1 MNASI
6 PVNAKTPVR
15 PGVLSGIRVLDFTW
29 KTVGPW
35 APRLLTHYG
44 AEVIHVERAG
54 GYDDHRY
61 NTTPSI
67 VSDEPQAAQLP
78 GTKKVYADP
87 QFNTLREEP
96 PAAAQVPGEKKLY
109 PAPYFNTLHNGKLAI
124 SLNTKD
130 PEGLKIVERLIGKC
144 DALVENFSAEV
155 LPGWGLTWER
165 IHEINPRLVYM
176 SASGFGH
183 TGAWKGYRSFGP
195 TAQAQ
200 SGISLASGLPGKPPA
215 GWGFSYLDVMGGW
228 MGGLSLIQ
236 GLLQA
241 KKIGKGFYIDYSVT
255 EGAMSMMGTYMLD
268 YQVNGRRT
276 RRPDF
281 PPGNRSIF
289 PAVAPHNTYRCAGK
303 DRNGQDWWVFMACET
318 QPQFESLCHLMGQP
332 DLALDPKFAT
342 NDTRVAHQEELDV
355 IIGHW
360 TRARR
365 RYDIM
370 RKCQAAGIIAA
381 AIQSAEDR
389 VEYDPQLH
397 HREMHPII
405 NHPELGDVAYEG
417 YPVKMSR
424 TPAFVHGRAPLLAEH
439 NQYVYGDI
447 LGMSEAEI
455 AGLRERGVI

>member
-6 PVNAKTPVR
+6 PVNAKSPVR

-61 NTTPSI
+61 NITPSI
-67 VSDEPQAAQLP
+67 VSDEPQAAHLP
-78 GTKKVYADP
+78 GAKKVYADP

-96 PAAAQVPGEKKLY
+96 LAAAQVSGEKKLY

-155 LPGWGLTWER
+155 LPSWGLTWER
-165 IHEINPRLVYM
+165 IHQLNPRLVYM

-183 TGAWKGYRSFGP
+183 TGDWKGYRSFGP
-195 TAQAQ
+195 TAAAQ
-200 SGISLASGLPGKPPA
+200 SGLSLASGLPGKPPA

-228 MGGLSLIQ
+228 MGGLALIQ
-236 GLLQA
+236 GLLNA
-241 KKIGKGFYIDYSVT
+241 KKTGKGFYIDYSVT
-255 EGAMSMMGTYMLD
+255 EGAMSMLGTYMLD

-289 PAVAPHNTYRCAGK
+289 PSVAPHNTYRCAGK
-303 DRNGQDWWVFMACET
+303 DRNGQYWWVFIACET
-318 QPQFESLCHLMGQP
+318 QPQFESLCQLMGQP
-332 DLALDPKFAT
+332 GLALDSKFAT
-342 NDTRVAHQEELDV
+342 NEARVAHQDELDA
-355 IIGHW
+355 IIVRW

-370 RKCQAAGIIAA
+370 RQCQAAGIIAA

-389 VEYDPQLH
+389 VEYDPQLQ
-397 HREMHPII
+397 HREMHPVI
-405 NHPELGDVAYEG
+405 NHPELGDLAYEG

-424 TPAFVHGRAPLLAEH
+424 TPAFVHGRAPTLAEH
-439 NQYVYGDI
+439 NQYVYGEL
-447 LGMSEAEI
+447 LGMSEAEM
-455 AGLRERGVI
+455 ASLRERGVI